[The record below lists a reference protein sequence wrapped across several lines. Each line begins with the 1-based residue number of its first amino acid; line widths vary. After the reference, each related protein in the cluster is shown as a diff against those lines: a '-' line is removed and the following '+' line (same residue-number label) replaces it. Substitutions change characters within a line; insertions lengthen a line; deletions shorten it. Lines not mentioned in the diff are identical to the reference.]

1 MIIKNSRLIYSDFV
15 SNRPEP
21 TSLFELWCMLGG
33 VINLFIV
40 IGLSDEIISNA
51 PNSSILISLFLPAI
65 LFCLDYLSK
74 EVAFFSVILRVAI
87 LCVLVYCVYAMFVPA
102 NFISSDFGAIIS
114 IFLFG
119 FVGLI
124 LVLTKKLRN

>member
-40 IGLSDEIISNA
+40 IGLSDEVISNA
-51 PNSSILISLFLPAI
+51 PNSSVLVSLFLPAI

-74 EVAFFSVILRVAI
+74 EVAFLSVILRAAI
-87 LCVLVYCVYAMFVPA
+87 LCVLVYCVYAIFVPA
-102 NFISSDFGAIIS
+102 NLISSDFGAIIS

-124 LVLTKKLRN
+124 LVFTKKLRN

>member
-40 IGLSDEIISNA
+40 IGLSDEVISNA
-51 PNSSILISLFLPAI
+51 PNSSVLVSLFLPAI

-74 EVAFFSVILRVAI
+74 EVAFLSVILRAAI

-102 NFISSDFGAIIS
+102 NLISSDFGVIIS

-124 LVLTKKLRN
+124 LVFTKKLRN